1 MDLAAFRT
9 RYPEFGNVPDALIE
23 AVLAEA
29 LLELNE
35 TIFGDMLS
43 TAQGFLAAHKLAVSP
58 YGVGTKLVNKDGST
72 SYGVHFDAI
81 VAKTVEGALLL

>member
-9 RYPEFGNVPDALIE
+9 RYPEFGNVPDALIT

-35 TIFGDMLS
+35 TIFGDLID
-43 TAQGFLAAHKLAVSP
+43 TAQGCLTAHKLAVSP

-72 SYGVHFDAI
+72 SYGVHFEALT
-81 VAKTVEGALLL
+81 AKTVEGALLL

>member
-9 RYPEFGNVPDALIE
+9 RFPEFGNVPDALIE

-29 LLELNE
+29 LLELNAE
-35 TIFGDMLS
+35 IFDTLLD
-43 TAQGFLAAHKLAVSP
+43 TAQGYLTAHKLAISP
-58 YGVGTKLVNKDGST
+58 YGVGTKLVNKDNTT
-72 SYGVHFDAI
+72 SYGQHFDAL